1 MFSHSHELQGD
12 PHKGAVFASAQRC
25 HQQQRQA
32 IDSVD
37 SFFFEDLGIFVR
49 INQTLTIRIW
59 DLMGCLMGL
68 YWIYIVI
75 KCD

>member
-1 MFSHSHELQGD
+1 MDTIIHNLNYLKLYKCIPIMFSHSHELQGD

-37 SFFFEDLGIFVR
+37 SFFFWKTWGFSFE
-49 INQTLTIRIW
+49 
-59 DLMGCLMGL
+59 
-68 YWIYIVI
+68 
-75 KCD
+75 